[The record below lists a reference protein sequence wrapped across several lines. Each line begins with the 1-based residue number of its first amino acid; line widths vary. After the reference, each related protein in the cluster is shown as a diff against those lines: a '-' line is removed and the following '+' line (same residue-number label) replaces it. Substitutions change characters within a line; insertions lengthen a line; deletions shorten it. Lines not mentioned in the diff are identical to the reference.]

1 MPRDTRTPRWM
12 QRRLWILLCALA
24 ILVLAASLRLRGVQ
38 RWSLNNDEQVQVLWS
53 SLPFDGMMK
62 EVRRD
67 AVHPPLDYLI
77 QFSVGRL
84 GGPEWVRRL
93 PNVLFGI
100 ATVGLV
106 MVLTAWWSSPTA
118 GLIAGF
124 LMSIVPM
131 HIRYSQEVRPYS
143 SALFFILASLAALE
157 YYARTQ
163 RRPWAIAWAVLV
175 FFTGST
181 LYFAG
186 MLVAVASLFRIFI
199 DRRDRTRTL
208 WRSLPLIV
216 VLWTLFY
223 SPWFPVIH
231 HLATSERPQTPD
243 KLDWPWWSYRAQ
255 TMGAGDYGDKG
266 VSLGS
271 WALWIAVLGGIV
283 ASVRQRSLRIA
294 TVWLVVGGAL
304 QILVLQIHP
313 HYSDPRYLI
322 SAWPA
327 AFILAGAGIAAL
339 TRWRVTVPVAV
350 TIALL
355 FTGHAALT
363 LNAYYHG
370 TRSDWRSVAQ
380 YVQHRAK
387 PGEPVILANW
397 WVVRNFAFYFRS
409 PPELG
414 INLKI
419 YEPSPELAG
428 PAWIVTGHCFARPLL
443 KEVPLMHSFPN
454 SEFSEVRYLREGQ
467 RLSMREEIC
476 PEP

>member
-1 MPRDTRTPRWM
+1 MERRW
-12 QRRLWILLCALA
+12 WFLLCALA
-24 ILVLAASLRLRGVQ
+24 VILLAAGLRFRGLQ
-38 RWSLNNDEQVQVLWS
+38 RWSFNNDEIVQVRWS
-53 SLPFDGMMK
+53 SLPFNEMMR

-77 QFSVGRL
+77 QFFVGRL

-106 MVLTAWWSSPTA
+106 MILATWWFSPTA

-124 LMSIVPM
+124 LMSIAPM

-143 SALFFILASLAALE
+143 LALFLILASLATLE

-163 RRPWAIAWAVLV
+163 RRPWAMAWAVLV
-175 FFTGST
+175 FLTGST

-186 MLVAVASLFRIFI
+186 MVVAVASVFRIFI
-199 DRRDRTRTL
+199 DRRDRMRTL
-208 WRSLPLIV
+208 WRWFPLVV

-223 SPWFPVIH
+223 SPWFPMIQ
-231 HLATSERPQTPD
+231 HLANSERPQTPD
-243 KLDWPWWSYRAQ
+243 KLDWLWWSYRAQ
-255 TMGAGDYGDKG
+255 TMGAGNYGDEE
-266 VSLGS
+266 VNLGS
-271 WALWIAVLGGIV
+271 WALWIAVLAGTI
-283 ASVRQRSLRIA
+283 ASLRQRSLRIA
-294 TVWLVVGGAL
+294 TVWLIVGGAL
-304 QILVLQIHP
+304 QILVLQIRP

-327 AFILAGAGIAAL
+327 AFILAGAGIAAFA
-339 TRWRVTVPVAV
+339 RWPVTVPVAV
-350 TIALL
+350 TITLL
-355 FTGHAALT
+355 FTGHVAPT

-370 TRSDWRSVAQ
+370 VRSDWRSVAQ
-380 YVQHRAK
+380 YVQHRVK
-387 PGEPVILANW
+387 PGETIILANW
-397 WVVRNFAFYFRS
+397 WVVRNFAFYFHT

-414 INLKI
+414 ISLKVF
-419 YEPSPELAG
+419 EPSSELAG

-443 KEVPLMHSFPN
+443 KQVPLMHSFPN
-454 SEFSEVRYLREGQ
+454 TERSEVRYLREGQ